1 MLHEMIWRVRDQ
13 HALQRE
19 LELQC
24 ARAGRPATDAK
35 VWFDY
40 VMRQMQLH
48 PLEWP
53 SSGRPP
59 SEHTCRIGAVLVDYR
74 LIQIR
79 RRLKFLEFMGMVH
92 TPIHLS
98 RLSNR

>member
-24 ARAGRPATDAK
+24 ARAGRPATDAR

-40 VMRQMQLH
+40 VVRQMQLH

-74 LIQIR
+74 LIPDSQTVEVLR
-79 RRLKFLEFMGMVH
+79 VRGKETYSGS
-92 TPIHLS
+92 P
-98 RLSNR
+98 

>member
-13 HALQRE
+13 HVLQRE

-40 VMRQMQLH
+40 VVRQMQLH

-59 SEHTCRIGAVLVDYR
+59 SEHSCRIGAVLVDYR
-74 LIQIR
+74 LIPDSQTVEVLR
-79 RRLKFLEFMGMVH
+79 VH
-92 TPIHLS
+92 GKDADSDSP
-98 RLSNR
+98 

>member
-24 ARAGRPATDAK
+24 ARAGRPAADAK

-40 VMRQMQLH
+40 VVRQMQLH

-74 LIQIR
+74 LIPDSQTVEVLR
-79 RRLKFLEFMGMVH
+79 VH
-92 TPIHLS
+92 GKDAHSDSP
-98 RLSNR
+98 

>member
-1 MLHEMIWRVRDQ
+1 MLHEMIWRVRDER
-13 HALQRE
+13 ALQRE

-40 VMRQMQLH
+40 VVRQMQLH

-59 SEHTCRIGAVLVDYR
+59 SEHTCRIGAVFVDYR
-74 LIQIR
+74 LIPDSQTVEVLR
-79 RRLKFLEFMGMVH
+79 VH
-92 TPIHLS
+92 GKDAHSDSL
-98 RLSNR
+98 

>member
-40 VMRQMQLH
+40 VVRQMQLH

-59 SEHTCRIGAVLVDYR
+59 SEHTCRIGAILVDYR
-74 LIQIR
+74 LIPDSQTVEVLR
-79 RRLKFLEFMGMVH
+79 VH
-92 TPIHLS
+92 GRDAHSDSP
-98 RLSNR
+98 